1 MMVYGIILILIY
13 VASVVYMLY
22 SCRTQ
27 ESRKEFYLKKSEETD
42 ANKVVYYI
50 TYGIVAALDL
60 SIIGYLIYAV
70 VCI

>member
-1 MMVYGIILILIY
+1 MTFGIILILIY
-13 VASVVYMLY
+13 AASVAYVLY

-50 TYGIVAALDL
+50 GYGIIAALDL

>member
-13 VASVVYMLY
+13 VVSVAYVLY

-42 ANKVVYYI
+42 ANKVIYYI
-50 TYGIVAALDL
+50 KYGIIAALDL

-70 VCI
+70 VRI